1 MHIVITQLW
10 LSCSA
15 ARIQRISQ
23 NSFII
28 IIFLPFNYDNVLID
42 GFLTNKKS
50 VLILGIFESI

>member
-1 MHIVITQLW
+1 MW